1 MASVNDEVTEL
12 SETLN
17 QIPWSSTFTFDSSDK
32 QLHHQTA
39 YNKAIATALF
49 QKGWRTQP
57 LLNNTPR
64 LIGDFAKGL
73 VFGEVQFGNSATLYR
88 DFYKF
93 QFGLQNGLLSLAVL
107 IVPHNEHQFFPTRKT
122 SVTNMANFGLAL
134 KFFTVL
140 PISVPTIIFGL
151 LADNE
156 AVHQEL

>member
-12 SETLN
+12 SEALN

-39 YNKAIATALF
+39 YNKAIATALL
-49 QKGWRTQP
+49 QKGWRMQP

-107 IVPHNEHQFFPTRKT
+107 IVPHNEINFFQPENKCHQYGQLRISLKVFHSITHI
-122 SVTNMANFGLAL
+122 STNNNFWLVGR
-134 KFFTVL
+134 
-140 PISVPTIIFGL
+140 
-151 LADNE
+151 
-156 AVHQEL
+156 